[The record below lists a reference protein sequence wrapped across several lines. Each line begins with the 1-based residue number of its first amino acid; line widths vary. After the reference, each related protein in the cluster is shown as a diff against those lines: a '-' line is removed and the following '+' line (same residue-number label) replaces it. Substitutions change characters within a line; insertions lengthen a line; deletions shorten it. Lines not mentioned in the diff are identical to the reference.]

1 MNICVAGVKEKH
13 VPELRA
19 KLNEPS
25 LSFVKDAASVPP
37 DTEVLYSWL
46 YGKGAIAID
55 HLPALKWIHQA
66 GAGVDAVLTP
76 SIVASDVVM
85 TNSAGVFDDPI
96 AEFVLGQ
103 ILIMVKR
110 FDVGFRQQAERAWR
124 HYMNGRIAGKS
135 VLVVGAG
142 SIGRSIHR
150 VLTSVGMD
158 VSMMGRSAR
167 SDGTLG
173 VIHGPEDLLV
183 LASGHDVLVI
193 ATPLTPET
201 TGMIDGSVLDAM
213 PATSYLV
220 NIGRGK
226 IVDTNALVHALNTGS
241 ISGAALDVVD
251 PEPLPENHP
260 LWEAPGVVLTPHNAG
275 DYPEHRQS
283 LVDVFIDNVERYR
296 RGDQLLNLIDKIAG
310 Y

>member
-1 MNICVAGVKEKH
+1 MSICVAGIKEKH
-13 VPELRA
+13 IPELRVR
-19 KLNEPS
+19 LNEPS
-25 LSFVKDAASVPP
+25 VSFVKDAASVPP

-76 SIVASDVVM
+76 SIVDSDVVM

-110 FDVGFRQQAERAWR
+110 FDVGFRQQADRTWQ
-124 HYMNGRIAGKS
+124 HYMNGRIAGKN

-150 VLTSVGMD
+150 VLTSVGMN

-167 SDGTLG
+167 SDRTLG
-173 VIHGPEDLLV
+173 VIHGPSELHA
-183 LASGHDVLVI
+183 LAGTHDVLVI

-201 TGMIDGSVLDAM
+201 EGMIDSSVLDAM
-213 PATSYLV
+213 PSASYLV

-251 PEPLPENHP
+251 PEPLPADHP
-260 LWEAPGVVLTPHNAG
+260 LWEAPGAMLTPHNAG
-275 DYPEHRQS
+275 DFPEHRQS
-283 LVDVFIDNVERYR
+283 LVDVFVDNMERYR
-296 RGDQLLNLIDKIAG
+296 RGEALMNLIDKNAG